1 MQYEDNEY
9 YTRRGL
15 DGNYNFEGVLFFD
28 YMDKVTGSFKDFTQ
42 NTIIYGHNTTTSGI
56 GTEMF
61 ASLLN
66 YEDQAY
72 AEAHPYL
79 YLVTDE
85 GQSVWE
91 IFAGFHTDID
101 FYYIENEPDEQAFKD
116 MVDTAKRRSTFTY
129 EVTPSGD
136 DKILTL
142 STCAYKYR
150 TAAQGDERFVIM
162 ARQIE
167 NPTSDDIREIKVT
180 PNTSMEEP
188 VFS

>member
-1 MQYEDNEY
+1 M
-9 YTRRGL
+9 
-15 DGNYNFEGVLFFD
+15 
-28 YMDKVTGSFKDFTQ
+28 
-42 NTIIYGHNTTTSGI
+42 
-56 GTEMF
+56 
-61 ASLLN
+61 
-66 YEDQAY
+66 
-72 AEAHPYL
+72 
-79 YLVTDE
+79 TDE